1 MDSPSKMPT
10 QLDLL
15 HYRLQAIIRDYSMPD
30 LQYIGEKK
38 SWKSGEI
45 VHWYKIGEAEVP
57 IDAITEF
64 ETEEEDEND

>member
-64 ETEEEDEND
+64 ETEEQDEND

>member
-1 MDSPSKMPT
+1 MPT

>member
-1 MDSPSKMPT
+1 MPT

-64 ETEEEDEND
+64 ETEEENEND